1 MKKTCATDECITDR
15 LEGESYCRK
24 HKNEIARRLRNAG
37 KGPEVI
43 TQQTCQRVGCST
55 VFNVSNWGQAQRYCG
70 PECRNGAP
78 KAGRAAARAV
88 RQGARAKE
96 LASMT
101 EKFCPGLPDEGRPCG
116 VQPIAEFYRIK
127 GRPDTLCKWH
137 RRLSQQR
144 YDARHP
150 EARREGSRVSA
161 MARRLAKITYGD
173 RPMTIADR
181 DAELAEDLFCR
192 ACGKDPATDVDH
204 DHVTGI
210 FRGMLCRR
218 CNTRLHDG
226 TTLDWILKVVY
237 YLGLDH

>member
-1 MKKTCATDECITDR
+1 MKTTCATDGCITDR

-43 TQQTCQRVGCST
+43 TQQTCQRVGCLH
-55 VFNVSNWGQAQRYCG
+55 VFNVSNWGQAQRYCS

-78 KAGRAAARAV
+78 KAGRAADRAV
-88 RQGARAKE
+88 RQEARAKE

-101 EKFCPGLPDEGRPCG
+101 EKLCPGLTDEPCG
-116 VQPIAEFYRIK
+116 VRPIAEFYRIK
-127 GRPDTLCKWH
+127 GRPDTLCKEH
-137 RRLSQQR
+137 RKLSQRR
-144 YDARHP
+144 YDARYP

-173 RPMTIADR
+173 HPMTIADR
-181 DAELAEDLFCR
+181 DAELAENPLCR
-192 ACGKDPATDVDH
+192 VCALEPATDADH

-218 CNTRLHDG
+218 CNMRLHDG
-226 TTLDWILKVVY
+226 TTLGWVLQAVY
-237 YLGLDH
+237 YLGLDR